1 MLIPIRIKPSFF
13 FVKDST
19 SVFSLHETTYTSVS
33 YLFALYTIF
42 PSATNMPLWH
52 KPGKE
57 P

>member
-42 PSATNMPLWH
+42 PSATSMPLWH